1 MHEVSIMQGTLQLA
15 EENARKAGGTE
26 IRVISLRV
34 GLFSG
39 VVPEAL
45 EFAFDV
51 LKQGTMAEGATLS
64 IERVPGLFR
73 CVKCDTEVRLDAV
86 RFECDVC
93 GGMLS
98 LRDGGGDLELT
109 QLEIN

>member
-1 MHEVSIMQGTLQLA
+1 MHEISIMQGTLRLA
-15 EENARKAGGTE
+15 EESARKAGGTE

-51 LKQGTMAEGATLS
+51 LKQDTMAAGATLS
-64 IERVPGLFR
+64 IERVPGVFR
-73 CVKCDTEVRLDAV
+73 CAKCESEVLLDAI
-86 RFECDVC
+86 RFDCDVC
-93 GGMLS
+93 GGMLT